1 MKRSSSLPSPRF
13 RAARGRERG
22 AAAVEF
28 ALVAP
33 ILLALVGGI
42 VEFSHAYNLQI
53 SVTQAAREAA
63 RTMAVEQDET
73 AATAAGIAGAPG
85 LNAGSFDF
93 DFTSVCTE
101 TPGNAA
107 VTVTYTADTLT
118 GLLGASVTLEGEGAM
133 RCGG

>member
-1 MKRSSSLPSPRF
+1 MTRSTSTTPGS
-13 RAARGRERG
+13 RAKDRQRG

-42 VEFSHAYNLQI
+42 VEFSHVYNLQI

-63 RTMAVEQDET
+63 RTMAIENDQGLAQ
-73 AATAAGIAGAPG
+73 AAAVAGAPG
-85 LNAGSFDF
+85 LTPASFG
-93 DFTSVCTE
+93 FTF
-101 TPGNAA
+101 TPGTCADDVIAN
-107 VTVTYTADTLT
+107 VTVTYTAPAMTGMFGSTLT
-118 GLLGASVTLEGEGAM
+118 ITGLGAM

>member
-1 MKRSSSLPSPRF
+1 MKRSKSLLPGF
-13 RAARGRERG
+13 RAQGRERG

-42 VEFSHAYNLQI
+42 VEFSHIYNLQI

-63 RTMAVEQDET
+63 RTMAVKNNQGL
-73 AATAAGIAGAPG
+73 ARAAGQAGAPG
-85 LNAGSFDF
+85 LDPA
-93 DFTSVCTE
+93 DFTFAF
-101 TPGNAA
+101 TPGACAKDLTAN
-107 VTVTYTADTLT
+107 VTVTYTGSALTGMFGPSFTLT
-118 GLLGASVTLEGEGAM
+118 GVGAM

>member
-1 MKRSSSLPSPRF
+1 MTRSTSRTPGS
-13 RAARGRERG
+13 RAHNRERG

-42 VEFSHAYNLQI
+42 VEFAHAYNLQI

-63 RTMAVEQDET
+63 RTMAIEHDDT
-73 AATAAGIAGAPG
+73 AAIAAGIAGAPG
-85 LNAGSFDF
+85 LNAASFDF
-93 DFTSVCTE
+93 DFTGVCDG
-101 TPGNAA
+101 TPGNAT
-107 VTVTYTADTLT
+107 VTVTYTAGAVT
-118 GLLGASVTLEGEGAM
+118 GLFGTGLTLEGEGAM